1 MQDPR
6 FPDAGV
12 PNAGVTRVGLVA
24 KTSAPLPVSSVTAVA
39 RFAELGVARNV
50 ATPVPSPLTPVLMG
64 RPVQLVRVPLDG
76 VPRTGLTRV
85 GEFDKTTF
93 VVPVEVVVPVPPLVT
108 ATVPA
113 KVIVPVPVIGP
124 PELVRPV
131 VPPDTSTLVTVPA
144 PEGVDQMPSPRQ
156 NVAALADVPEFKLA
170 TGRFPVTPVVRGRPV
185 AFVRI
190 PLAGMP
196 NAGVTITGLCNV
208 PTVVNEDAVTPDASV
223 APVSVPAGATTA
235 AVVIEVVSP
244 LALMVTTGIAVE
256 LPVVPAVATVA
267 SVPAAVTFAEPSKL
281 GDV

>member
-1 MQDPR
+1 M
-6 FPDAGV
+6 
-12 PNAGVTRVGLVA
+12 
-24 KTSAPLPVSSVTAVA
+24 
-39 RFAELGVARNV
+39 
-50 ATPVPSPLTPVLMG
+50 
-64 RPVQLVRVPLDG
+64 
-76 VPRTGLTRV
+76 
-85 GEFDKTTF
+85 
-93 VVPVEVVVPVPPLVT
+93 PPLVT

-156 NVAALADVPEFKLA
+156 NVDADADVPELRLV
-170 TGRFPVTPVVRGRPV
+170 TGRFPVTPDVSGRPV

-190 PLAGMP
+190 PLAGVP
-196 NAGVTITGLCNV
+196 NAGVTITGLWSV
-208 PTVVNEDAVTPDASV
+208 PTVVSDEAVTPLASV

-244 LALMVTTGIAVE
+244 LALIVTTGIAVE
-256 LPVVPAVATVA
+256 LPDVPAVATVA
-267 SVPAAVTFAEPSKL
+267 SVPAAVTLALPSKV